1 MPVKIGYSLDE
12 KTKTT
17 YAFVKSASEYPD
29 GINGVGQYGLHEGER
44 L

>member
-29 GINGVGQYGLHEGER
+29 GINCSGDIMSSATL